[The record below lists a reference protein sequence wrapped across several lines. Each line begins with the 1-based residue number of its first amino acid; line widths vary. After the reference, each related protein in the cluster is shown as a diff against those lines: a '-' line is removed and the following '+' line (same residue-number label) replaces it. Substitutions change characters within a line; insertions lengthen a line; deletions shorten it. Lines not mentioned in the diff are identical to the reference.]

1 MEGNYTSPQ
10 SSPQDRWGFVKKK
23 CHEID
28 LDSEIQGQ
36 ILFRLHHILLVTRE
50 PSLSKELFYLQY
62 EYVYEENL
70 QYKLRIIDEAEKSYA
85 LAREINRNL
94 MRVNGG
100 RFRLNR
106 NSRLTRFP
114 AVRPTIW

>member
-1 MEGNYTSPQ
+1 ML
-10 SSPQDRWGFVKKK
+10 KKG

-28 LDSEIQGQ
+28 IDSEIQSQ
-36 ILFRLHHILLVTRE
+36 ILFRLHHTLLVTRE

-85 LAREINRNL
+85 LAREIHRNL
-94 MRVNGG
+94 MRDNRGL
-100 RFRLNR
+100 LNC
-106 NSRLTRFP
+106 N
-114 AVRPTIW
+114 